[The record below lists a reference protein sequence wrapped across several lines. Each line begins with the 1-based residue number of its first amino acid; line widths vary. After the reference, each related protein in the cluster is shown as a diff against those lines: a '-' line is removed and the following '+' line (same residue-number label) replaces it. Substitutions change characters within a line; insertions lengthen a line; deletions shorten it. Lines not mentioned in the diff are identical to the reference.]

1 MVNNVFAP
9 SNSFVDTKLIL
20 SPGHKLNIVQ
30 ERSPH
35 IHAPHH
41 VLVKLLQPRCH
52 KVKMFLKFLFSHIIH
67 LDTCLAISCK
77 LNINTLLI
85 LCCLSLHQLDRLEA
99 VMSPPSTGGLYLVQ
113 QLWGHLAPAGTH
125 ACFVSVVQIFLHR
138 SQREGLSVHV
148 NVCVSSLL
156 YSRFII
162 TIFTFYCRIG
172 KFLSPLYPTKHII
185 TDSTPGCLVGS
196 AAGHTHNL

>member
-1 MVNNVFAP
+1 
-9 SNSFVDTKLIL
+9 
-20 SPGHKLNIVQ
+20 
-30 ERSPH
+30 
-35 IHAPHH
+35 
-41 VLVKLLQPRCH
+41 
-52 KVKMFLKFLFSHIIH
+52 
-67 LDTCLAISCK
+67 
-77 LNINTLLI
+77 
-85 LCCLSLHQLDRLEA
+85 
-99 VMSPPSTGGLYLVQ
+99 MSPPSTGGLYLVQ